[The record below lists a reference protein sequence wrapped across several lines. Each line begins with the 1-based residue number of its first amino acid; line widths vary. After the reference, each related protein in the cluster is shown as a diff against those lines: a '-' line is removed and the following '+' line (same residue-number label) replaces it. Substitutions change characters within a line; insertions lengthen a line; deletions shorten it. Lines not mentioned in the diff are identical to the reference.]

1 MSGKRQPLVF
11 AKRAE
16 EASVLPPGA
25 GERFSGY
32 GVMGAPFASGHYL
45 ALRHFTASSIG
56 PGYRAV
62 WHRDPDG
69 RWTVHADAP
78 PEVSCARFL
87 GSALNATHSTPI
99 GIEWTG
105 PQSVTV
111 EIPDLLRWRLEM
123 SGDLATRLMSAAG
136 SLLPAGACGTIWLLR
151 AMGVVAG
158 PLLSVG
164 KVRLEGTVP
173 NGQTFGAIPRRVW
186 RIVTSSARLHG
197 EDLGPPGP
205 LPEQDSLGDFM
216 LPQRGIFFAEGAVTF
231 TPSRPRPTSSDPSPQ

>member
-151 AMGVVAG
+151 AMGCGRRTAAVGRQGPTRGDRAQWSDLRSHPPTSVANRDVIGPVARRGPRSTRAVAG
-158 PLLSVG
+158 AG
-164 KVRLEGTVP
+164 
-173 NGQTFGAIPRRVW
+173 
-186 RIVTSSARLHG
+186 
-197 EDLGPPGP
+197 
-205 LPEQDSLGDFM
+205 
-216 LPQRGIFFAEGAVTF
+216 
-231 TPSRPRPTSSDPSPQ
+231 